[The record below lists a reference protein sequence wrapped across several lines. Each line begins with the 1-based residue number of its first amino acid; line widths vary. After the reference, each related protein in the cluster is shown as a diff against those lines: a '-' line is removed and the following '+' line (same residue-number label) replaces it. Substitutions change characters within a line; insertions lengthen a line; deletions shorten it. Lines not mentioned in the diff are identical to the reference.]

1 MKKWD
6 DAFIK
11 SMTRRYLFALSV
23 LALIAVIADYIL
35 QEKINAERGNG
46 AVLNIAGRLRMLS
59 QRIALYSLRSANSF
73 SPSERTACRQEL
85 LDTANLM
92 QALCGDLIN
101 GNTELH
107 LPGHPSA
114 EVRAIYFAPPHLLQ
128 EQVQK
133 FLAEARAYYQTPE
146 ADLKLENPHLQNILA
161 SASSDILHH
170 FDDLVKQY
178 QRECEAGIARLQKLE
193 RTVML
198 ITVFV
203 LFMMALLIFRPM
215 IKRLRIYFFER
226 NRAEDEREKL
236 VAELQE
242 ALLNVKT
249 LRGLLPIC
257 AACKKIR
264 DDFGDWTKLEDY
276 LGKHSEADFTHGF
289 CPECKQKFEDE

>member
-6 DAFIK
+6 DVFIA

-23 LALIAVIADYIL
+23 LALIAVVADFIL

-59 QRIALYSLRSANSF
+59 QRIALYSLRLASSPT
-73 SPSERTACRQEL
+73 PSERLICRQEL
-85 LDTANLM
+85 QDATNLM
-92 QALCGDLIN
+92 QASFDDLIN
-101 GNTELH
+101 GNGKLD
-107 LPGHPSA
+107 LPGRPSA

-128 EQVQK
+128 EQMQK
-133 FLAEARAYYQTPE
+133 FLAEVQTFYQTPE
-146 ADLKLENPHLQNILA
+146 ADLNLENSHLQNILA
-161 SASSDILHH
+161 SAASDLLHH
-170 FDDLVKQY
+170 FDALVKQY
-178 QRECEAGIARLQKLE
+178 QLECEKGIARLQKLE

-203 LFMMALLIFRPM
+203 LFMMAILIFRPM
-215 IKRLRIYFFER
+215 MKRLQIYFLER
-226 NRAEDEREKL
+226 NRAEEEREQL
-236 VAELQE
+236 VVELQE

-257 AACKKIR
+257 ASCKKIR

>member
-6 DAFIK
+6 DAFIT
-11 SMTRRYLFALSV
+11 SMTRRYLFALTV
-23 LALIAVIADYIL
+23 LALIAVVADFIL

-46 AVLNIAGRLRMLS
+46 AVLNSAGRLRMLS
-59 QRIALYSLRSANSF
+59 QRIALYSLRLASSPA
-73 SPSERTACRQEL
+73 PSERLICQQEL
-85 LDTANLM
+85 QDAVNWM
-92 QALCGDLIN
+92 QASFDDLIH
-101 GNTELH
+101 GDKELH

-133 FLAEARAYYQTPE
+133 FLAETRAFYQTPE
-146 ADLKLENPHLQNILA
+146 ADLNLENLHLQNILA
-161 SASSDILHH
+161 AAAADILRH
-170 FDDLVKQY
+170 FDDLVQQY
-178 QRECEAGIARLQKLE
+178 QLECETGIARLQKLE

-203 LFMMALLIFRPM
+203 LFMMALLIFRPL
-215 IKRLRIYFFER
+215 IKRLQIYFLER
-226 NRAEDEREKL
+226 NRAEAEREKL
-236 VAELQE
+236 VVELQD

-257 AACKKIR
+257 ASCKKIR

>member
-6 DAFIK
+6 DAFIT

-23 LALIAVIADYIL
+23 LALIAVVADYVL

-59 QRIALYSLRSANSF
+59 QRIALYSLRLASNPA
-73 SPSERTACRQEL
+73 PSERRICRQEL
-85 LDTANLM
+85 QDAVNLM
-92 QALCGDLIN
+92 QASFDDLIN
-101 GNTELH
+101 GDTELH
-107 LPGHPSA
+107 LPGRPSA

-128 EQVQK
+128 EQMQK
-133 FLAEARAYYQTPE
+133 FLAEARAFDQTLE
-146 ADLKLENPHLQNILA
+146 ADLNRENLHLQNILA
-161 SASSDILHH
+161 AASSDILHH

-178 QRECEAGIARLQKLE
+178 QLECETGIARLQKLE

-198 ITVFV
+198 ITVLV
-203 LFMMALLIFRPM
+203 LFMMAVLIFRPL
-215 IKRLRIYFFER
+215 IKRLQVYFLER
-226 NRAEDEREKL
+226 NRAEAEREKL

-257 AACKKIR
+257 ASCKKIR
-264 DDFGDWTKLEDY
+264 DDVGAWTKLEDY